1 MKQKRVFV
9 AGATGVLGRR
19 VVELLVSQG
28 HAVTGV
34 ARSAV
39 RAEGL
44 RESGAVPV
52 EIDLFDAHAVRGAV
66 RGHDAVMNLATS
78 IPPGSAAARKSAWA
92 MNHRIR
98 REASDNLALAAA
110 AEGVSTLIQE
120 SIALVYDD
128 GGVSTLDEGAPMAP
142 TWITASALEAE
153 QNCLRFAEAGHRAV
167 VLRFAGFYGPDSHHT
182 QDLINAAHKGWAMSM
197 GAKSAYLSSITTDD
211 AARAA
216 VAALNATSGIYNVS
230 DDVALT
236 REEHFAALADA
247 LGVRRLRYP
256 PAFIGRLMG
265 PKMAMVLRS
274 HRVVS
279 DKFKTATGWK
289 PMHADAWSGWRAT
302 VRVNGTKAFPRE
314 APEELLRRTTKPQL
328 RG

>member
-1 MKQKRVFV
+1 MKEKRVFV

-34 ARSAV
+34 ARSAA

-44 RESGAVPV
+44 RESGAEPV
-52 EIDLFDAHAVRGAV
+52 EIDLFDPHAVRGAV

-78 IPPGSAAARKSAWA
+78 IPPGSAAARKSSWA

-110 AEGVSTLIQE
+110 IEGVSTLIQE
-120 SIALVYDD
+120 SITLLYGD
-128 GGVSTLDEGAPMAP
+128 GGVSTLDERAPTEP
-142 TWITASALEAE
+142 TWITASALDAE
-153 QNCLRFAEAGHRAV
+153 RHCLRFGQRGGAAV
-167 VLRFAGFYGPDSHHT
+167 VLRFAGFYGSDSHHT
-182 QDLINAAHKGWAMSM
+182 QDLITAAHKGWAMSM
-197 GAKSAYLSSITTDD
+197 GPRSAYLSSITTDD

-216 VAALNATSGIYNVS
+216 VAALNATSGVYNVS
-230 DDVALT
+230 DDAALT

-247 LGVRRLRYP
+247 LGMRRLRHP
-256 PAFIGRLMG
+256 PAFVGRLMG

-289 PMHADAWSGWRAT
+289 PKHSDAWSGWRAI
-302 VRVNGTKAFPRE
+302 VGVNGTRGSPRG
-314 APEELLRRTTKPQL
+314 APEERLRRTTKPQL